1 MDGWRFN
8 ASGAQLH
15 RVSRQIAETDFAGD
29 VNPLWRVIRRS
40 WVRFERS
47 LNARTAAGKKF
58 GIEHEHPRGRFQF
71 GLVTPGNDEQLGP
84 GRVRRIG
91 NGHFRPLR
99 TGPILEERRAMVLGH
114 ERNEVVF
121 SRFFIKVNRKF
132 GAAPVGKHA
141 DPGSRHACSFNFIA
155 RRCIGQHNRQIDA
168 LVVGKIDKRCRKLSE
183 LIGNAQFLTSQRE
196 RTRSVNGQPQRAM
209 DGIFADIGIGTDEF
223 ELQLIE
229 IFELFGVKFNVCGDA
244 LTEVFRM
251 YGQSSF
257 KFPVQTQIELRTH
270 GNQRRR
276 RSPIE
281 MQLSADDDFI
291 SPHRKLNHCLL
302 TQSGERERIA
312 WNTNREIRQTAEGC
326 IGRNDRLSGL
336 IGAVDHACERLH
348 LRRFF
353 MLGSL

>member
-1 MDGWRFN
+1 
-8 ASGAQLH
+8 
-15 RVSRQIAETDFAGD
+15 
-29 VNPLWRVIRRS
+29 
-40 WVRFERS
+40 
-47 LNARTAAGKKF
+47 
-58 GIEHEHPRGRFQF
+58 
-71 GLVTPGNDEQLGP
+71 
-84 GRVRRIG
+84 
-91 NGHFRPLR
+91 
-99 TGPILEERRAMVLGH
+99 
-114 ERNEVVF
+114 
-121 SRFFIKVNRKF
+121 
-132 GAAPVGKHA
+132 
-141 DPGSRHACSFNFIA
+141 
-155 RRCIGQHNRQIDA
+155 
-168 LVVGKIDKRCRKLSE
+168 
-183 LIGNAQFLTSQRE
+183 
-196 RTRSVNGQPQRAM
+196 M

-251 YGQSSF
+251 YWQSSF

-291 SPHRKLNHCLL
+291 SPHRELNNCLL
-302 TQSGERERIA
+302 TQSGERQRIA

-326 IGRNDRLSGL
+326 IGCNDRLSGL

>member
-1 MDGWRFN
+1 M
-8 ASGAQLH
+8 
-15 RVSRQIAETDFAGD
+15 
-29 VNPLWRVIRRS
+29 
-40 WVRFERS
+40 
-47 LNARTAAGKKF
+47 
-58 GIEHEHPRGRFQF
+58 
-71 GLVTPGNDEQLGP
+71 
-84 GRVRRIG
+84 
-91 NGHFRPLR
+91 
-99 TGPILEERRAMVLGH
+99 
-114 ERNEVVF
+114 
-121 SRFFIKVNRKF
+121 
-132 GAAPVGKHA
+132 
-141 DPGSRHACSFNFIA
+141 
-155 RRCIGQHNRQIDA
+155 
-168 LVVGKIDKRCRKLSE
+168 VGKIDKRCRKLSE
-183 LIGNAQFLTSQRE
+183 FIGNAQFLTSQRE
-196 RTRSVNGQPQRAM
+196 RTRSVNGQPQRTM

-223 ELQLIE
+223 ELELVE

-244 LTEVFRM
+244 LTEVFCM
-251 YGQSSF
+251 YGQSTF

-291 SPHRKLNHCLL
+291 SPHRKLNNCLL

-353 MLGSL
+353 MLGCLYRGGHCRSSAGQSGENSRKEMEQFHEINVMVCEVQISIPGFELPRPTPRMSEGAAGLLRGAKLRIHCASFKGGRAMRRSAGGAYCQSAL